1 MESGRVLAGALEVG
15 GVRIPDGG
23 TVIVLLASANGRP
36 ETCGRLPAEE
46 GGPAADEATC
56 DRKYH
61 VERR

>member
-36 ETCGRLPAEE
+36 
-46 GGPAADEATC
+46 
-56 DRKYH
+56 
-61 VERR
+61 